1 MINAPIPG
9 QSLTGEPKSYPWEN
23 PPKIVKPLDAA
34 IYHIGKLNEPKKVT
48 ALLDMLE
55 LDVDMVTLVSGVLR
69 MGVSEGIHTVD
80 VSLLIAPVLH
90 EFIKGHAD
98 RAGIDYNE
106 GFDEEDMDRTD
117 IEYSIKQ
124 NKSQKLL
131 DKLSK
136 EIKGTKEMPEGMD
149 EDIDEGMDEDIDE
162 VSESIDENI
171 NEDMPEVSEEMPQGL
186 MARQG
191 SAM

>member
-23 PPKIVKPLDAA
+23 PPKYAKPFDAA
-34 IYHIGKLNEPKKVT
+34 MYHLEQLDEPKKVT

-55 LDVDMVTLVSGVLR
+55 LDVDLVTLVSGVLR

-98 RAGIDYNE
+98 RSGIDYNE

-117 IEYSIKQ
+117 IEYTIRQS
-124 NKSQKLL
+124 KSKKLL
-131 DKLSK
+131 AELDE
-136 EIKGTKEMPEGMD
+136 EIKDIEGMP
-149 EDIDEGMDEDIDE
+149 
-162 VSESIDENI
+162 
-171 NEDMPEVSEEMPQGL
+171 EDMPEAMLEDIPEEMPEDMPEAMPEAMPEEQPQGL

>member
-23 PPKIVKPLDAA
+23 PPKIVKPFDAA
-34 IYHIGKLNEPKKVT
+34 MYHLEQLDEPKKVT

-55 LDVDMVTLVSGVLR
+55 LDVDLVTLVSGILR

-98 RAGIDYNE
+98 RADIDYDE

-117 IEYSIKQ
+117 IEYTIRQS
-124 NKSQKLL
+124 KSKKLL
-131 DKLSK
+131 AELDE
-136 EIKGTKEMPEGMD
+136 EIKDIEGMPEDMPEAMLEDIPEEMPENMPEGMP
-149 EDIDEGMDEDIDE
+149 EGMPEA
-162 VSESIDENI
+162 
-171 NEDMPEVSEEMPQGL
+171 MPEEQPQGL

>member
-1 MINAPIPG
+1 
-9 QSLTGEPKSYPWEN
+9 
-23 PPKIVKPLDAA
+23 
-34 IYHIGKLNEPKKVT
+34 
-48 ALLDMLE
+48 
-55 LDVDMVTLVSGVLR
+55 
-69 MGVSEGIHTVD
+69 MGVSDGIHTVD

-106 GFDEEDMDRTD
+106 GFEEEDMDRTD

-136 EIKGTKEMPEGMD
+136 EIKGTKEIPEGMGEGMGEGMD
-149 EDIDEGMDEDIDE
+149 EGMDE

-171 NEDMPEVSEEMPQGL
+171 NKDMPEVSEEMPQGL

>member
-23 PPKIVKPLDAA
+23 PPKIIKPLDAA
-34 IYHIGKLNEPKKVT
+34 IYHIGKLNKPKKIT

-69 MGVSEGIHTVD
+69 MGVSDGIHTVD

-106 GFDEEDMDRTD
+106 GFEEEDMDRTD

-136 EIKGTKEMPEGMD
+136 EIKGTKEIPEGMGEGMGEGMD
-149 EDIDEGMDEDIDE
+149 EGMDE

-171 NEDMPEVSEEMPQGL
+171 NKDMPEVSEEMPQGL

>member
-23 PPKIVKPLDAA
+23 PPKIVKPFDAA
-34 IYHIGKLNEPKKVT
+34 MYHLEQLDEPKKVT

-55 LDVDMVTLVSGVLR
+55 LDVDLVTLVSGVLR

-131 DKLSK
+131 DKLNK
-136 EIKGTKEMPEGMD
+136 EIKGTKEIPEGMD
-149 EDIDEGMDEDIDE
+149 ESIDEGMDESIDE
-162 VSESIDENI
+162 VSESMDENI

>member
-23 PPKIVKPLDAA
+23 PPKYVKPFDAA
-34 IYHIGKLNEPKKVT
+34 MYHLEQLNEPKKVT

-55 LDVDMVTLVSGVLR
+55 LDVDLVTLVSGVLR

-98 RAGIDYNE
+98 RAGINYNE

-117 IEYSIKQ
+117 IEYTIRQS
-124 NKSQKLL
+124 KSKKLL
-131 DKLSK
+131 AKLD
-136 EIKGTKEMPEGMD
+136 EEIRDIKGMPETMTEEMPEVMT
-149 EDIDEGMDEDIDE
+149 EE
-162 VSESIDENI
+162 
-171 NEDMPEVSEEMPQGL
+171 MPEVMTEAMPEEQPQGL

>member
-23 PPKIVKPLDAA
+23 PPKIVKPFDAA
-34 IYHIGKLNEPKKVT
+34 MYHLEQLDEPKKVT

-55 LDVDMVTLVSGVLR
+55 LDVDLVTLVSGILR
-69 MGVSEGIHTVD
+69 MGVSEGVHTVD

-98 RAGIDYNE
+98 RADIDYDE

-117 IEYSIKQ
+117 IEYTIRQS
-124 NKSQKLL
+124 KSKKLL
-131 DKLSK
+131 DKLDK
-136 EIKGTKEMPEGMD
+136 EIKGIPEEMPEAMT
-149 EDIDEGMDEDIDE
+149 EGMPEAMTE
-162 VSESIDENI
+162 G
-171 NEDMPEVSEEMPQGL
+171 MPEAMTEGMPEAMTEEQPQGL

>member
-9 QSLTGEPKSYPWEN
+9 QSLTGEPKRYPWEN
-23 PPKIVKPLDAA
+23 PPKYVKPFDAA
-34 IYHIGKLNEPKKVT
+34 MYHLEQLDEPKKVT

-98 RAGIDYNE
+98 RSGIDYNE

-136 EIKGTKEMPEGMD
+136 EIKDIEGMP
-149 EDIDEGMDEDIDE
+149 
-162 VSESIDENI
+162 
-171 NEDMPEVSEEMPQGL
+171 EDMPEAMLEDIPEEMPENMPEAMPEAMPEEQPQGL

>member
-23 PPKIVKPLDAA
+23 PPKYAKPFDAA
-34 IYHIGKLNEPKKVT
+34 MYHLEQLDEPKKVT

-55 LDVDMVTLVSGVLR
+55 LDVDLVTLVSGVLR

-106 GFDEEDMDRTD
+106 GFAKEDMDRTD
-117 IEYSIKQ
+117 IEYTIRQS
-124 NKSQKLL
+124 KSKKLL
-131 DKLSK
+131 AELDK
-136 EIKGTKEMPEGMD
+136 EIKDIEGMP
-149 EDIDEGMDEDIDE
+149 
-162 VSESIDENI
+162 
-171 NEDMPEVSEEMPQGL
+171 EDMPEAMLEDIPEEMPEDMPEAMPEAMPEEQPQGL